1 MSNPKSKHRKF
12 TIGYF
17 DTMEGKKLE
26 TTYIKTQESSNNL
39 CELNAS

>member
-1 MSNPKSKHRKF
+1 
-12 TIGYF
+12 
-17 DTMEGKKLE
+17 MEGKKLE